1 MYAVLT
7 IMGALC
13 NNATII
19 IPNFIYDPEKTL
31 HAIRKE
37 NCTIIFAMPKLF
49 IELISKQKKLKL
61 DIKNLIGITAGT
73 QCTQEPLTQIKK
85 ELGLKKLKVNI
96 GITEY
101 AISFASHPKDK
112 DEKNIDTVGCLL
124 NHLEAKV
131 IDNKGKIVPFGT
143 PGELCIRGYSTM
155 MGYWGDEQQT
165 RKILGSDG
173 WLKTGDYFILEP
185 NRYGKIIGRISDI
198 ITKGT
203 EKIFPKEI
211 ESLLGTFPA
220 IEEVYVVGVPD
231 KHWGEELCAFIRLRE
246 GHDSLSSEEI
256 YEFCKGKIQSIK
268 IPRYVR
274 LVEDYPK
281 TLSGKK
287 TKSVLESGENSELSY
302 FHSVGKN
309 PLVYRTIGQQLKLS
323 AQSNAEREAFV
334 FLEENK
340 RFTYEQLLSEADRL
354 AAGFQCLGLNKG
366 DRVGILMPN
375 VSAWPI
381 TMFAAARAGLI
392 SVSLNPTYTPQE
404 IQDCLNKVSAKA
416 LVASEKFGSKIY
428 YEQLLEILPELS
440 SCSSRRF
447 KAKDY
452 LFFQPLSLIQ
462 GKTIRKGTLPLSDVM
477 SLPTI
482 QQINSIEDQQDDIS
496 PESGCII
503 LFTSG
508 FTGSPKAVLLS
519 HNCVINNALP
529 TKIVEVSKS
538 RVCMPLAFCHFY
550 ALVTTMGAFC
560 NDATVIV
567 PNYIF
572 DSEKTFNAID
582 KEKCTIIFGVPNLF
596 MGLMYT
602 QKKLKF
608 DFSNLIGITAGANC
622 SPEAFYKIKKELGL
636 KKLKIAMGMTE
647 SGISFASLPDDKEE
661 NIIDTVGYLY
671 SHLEAKVIDN
681 YGKLVPFGTPGELCI
696 RGPLTMKGY
705 WGDEEQ
711 TRKILG
717 SDGWLKTGDYFIL
730 EPNGYGKIIGRI
742 SDIITKGSEKIF
754 PKEIESLLGTFPAIE
769 EVYVVG
775 VPDEHWGEELC
786 AFIRLREGHHSL
798 SSEDIYEFCK
808 GKIPSLKI
816 PRYVRLVDDF
826 PKTVSGKI
834 KTIELKKKFKC

>member
-1 MYAVLT
+1 
-7 IMGALC
+7 MG
-13 NNATII
+13 
-19 IPNFIYDPEKTL
+19 
-31 HAIRKE
+31 
-37 NCTIIFAMPKLF
+37 
-49 IELISKQKKLKL
+49 
-61 DIKNLIGITAGT
+61 
-73 QCTQEPLTQIKK
+73 
-85 ELGLKKLKVNI
+85 V
-96 GITEY
+96 
-101 AISFASHPKDK
+101 
-112 DEKNIDTVGCLL
+112 
-124 NHLEAKV
+124 
-131 IDNKGKIVPFGT
+131 
-143 PGELCIRGYSTM
+143 
-155 MGYWGDEQQT
+155 
-165 RKILGSDG
+165 
-173 WLKTGDYFILEP
+173 
-185 NRYGKIIGRISDI
+185 
-198 ITKGT
+198 
-203 EKIFPKEI
+203 
-211 ESLLGTFPA
+211 
-220 IEEVYVVGVPD
+220 
-231 KHWGEELCAFIRLRE
+231 
-246 GHDSLSSEEI
+246 
-256 YEFCKGKIQSIK
+256 
-268 IPRYVR
+268 
-274 LVEDYPK
+274 
-281 TLSGKK
+281 KK
-287 TKSVLESGENSELSY
+287 TKNIQENGENCGLSY

-323 AQSNAEREAFV
+323 AQANAKREAFV
-334 FLEENK
+334 FVEENK

-354 AAGFQCLGLNKG
+354 AAGFQCLGLDKG

-428 YEQLLEILPELS
+428 YDQLLEILPELS
-440 SCSSRRF
+440 SCNSKKVQNHLEAKVIDNKGKLVPFGTPGELCIRGYSTMMGYWGDEQQTRKILGSDGWLKTGDYFILEPNGYGKIIGRISDIITKGTEKIFPKEIESLLGTFPAIEEVYVVGVPDKTIGQQLKLSAQANAERVAFVFVEENKRFTYEQLLSEADRLAAGFQCLGLDKGDRVGILMPNVSAWPITMFAAARAGLISVSLNPTYTPQEIQDCLNKVSAKALVASEKFGSKIYYDQLLEILPELSSCNSKKVQSKRLPF
-447 KAKDY
+447 LSTIIIDSEKDY
-452 LFFQPLSLIQ
+452 P
-462 GKTIRKGTLPLSDVM
+462 GTFPLSDVM
-477 SLPTI
+477 FLPTI
-482 QQINSIEDQQDDIS
+482 QQINSIEDQQDNIS

-519 HNCVINNALP
+519 HNCMINNALP
-529 TKIVEVSKS
+529 TKIVEISKS
-538 RVCMPLAFCHFY
+538 RVCMPLPFCHFY

-572 DSEKTFNAID
+572 DSEKTFNAIY